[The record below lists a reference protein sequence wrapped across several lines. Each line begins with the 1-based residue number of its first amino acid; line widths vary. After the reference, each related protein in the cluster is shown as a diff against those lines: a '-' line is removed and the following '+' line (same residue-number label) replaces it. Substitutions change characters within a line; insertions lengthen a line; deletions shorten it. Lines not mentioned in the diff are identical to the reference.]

1 MARKPQRLRPGASGM
16 PPTATRSGRAPHPQ
30 DRQEGRSLHRSVPY
44 RPSRPALPFRTDG
57 QLPVRPPRPTRRGNA
72 AYGSPAPPAVP
83 SPPVV
88 SFRSSAWACLGA
100 TRLHTSRSLSSPLS
114 PMWYQPPLHPG
125 LEAKGAPIHRGVRVA
140 LNVLDAHVALR
151 VVLVAPTPREHRFPI
166 LRLSPPGE
174 VGRVQ
179 NFNVGPPAAAL
190 VHDRVRVDQL
200 LRHHSPR
207 APQLVGRELG
217 PGVPTSPTA
226 TRRPTRHRTV
236 CLAGDAV
243 RLGVHRGGYPQY
255 NAVVTI
261 YQATL
266 NGSFVSV
273 VVTGIVPGTTERY
286 PSGRRSSQSCRWR
299 SRKPPCACRPP
310 SSHGWPGSHRRRD
323 SWCLP
328 VPSARGPARRPRSRP
343 AQ

>member
-57 QLPVRPPRPTRRGNA
+57 QLPVRPPRPARRSDA
-72 AYGSPAPPAVP
+72 AYGSPAPTAVP

-125 LEAKGAPIHRGVRVA
+125 LEAKGAPIHRGVRVV

-151 VVLVAPTPREHRFPI
+151 KHRFPI

-207 APQLVGRELG
+207 APSSLDGSWAPVY
-217 PGVPTSPTA
+217 
-226 TRRPTRHRTV
+226 RRARPRR
-236 CLAGDAV
+236 GD
-243 RLGVHRGGYPQY
+243 
-255 NAVVTI
+255 
-261 YQATL
+261 
-266 NGSFVSV
+266 
-273 VVTGIVPGTTERY
+273 
-286 PSGRRSSQSCRWR
+286 
-299 SRKPPCACRPP
+299 
-310 SSHGWPGSHRRRD
+310 RRD
-323 SWCLP
+323 TE
-328 VPSARGPARRPRSRP
+328 PSAWQETP
-343 AQ
+343 